1 MDTGLVDRV
10 LTWCLCWSFVTAQA
24 ALMGMV
30 QEDLQRLY
38 ADLDRNI
45 GERVSVATSQMS
57 AERERRDVEIRDVQV
72 SVAPSCVRLDHGRTH
87 SR

>member
-1 MDTGLVDRV
+1 
-10 LTWCLCWSFVTAQA
+10 
-24 ALMGMV
+24 MGMV

-57 AERERRDVEIRDVQV
+57 AERDRRDGEIRDVQV
-72 SVAPSCVRLDHGRTH
+72 SVAPSWVPPDRGSAH
-87 SR
+87 SRRTAGRAVADQT